1 MRRGVR
7 TTGGAVGL
15 TLGGLTALGLG
26 FALALGAVTTG
37 IPRFDGI
44 EDLPLPGGADLGD
57 HPYTVTAELHDVLSL
72 VPQSAVKVNDVAV
85 GRVTAIDL
93 GHDDWSARVTM
104 RINGDVRLPADSTAR
119 LEQSGLLGEKYVQ
132 LAAPAQESGAGA
144 GTAPGTGAETPVGAG
159 VEPPAVTG
167 SGNGSG
173 TLEDGAVIPLSRT
186 SRDTEVEEVFG
197 ALSLL
202 LNGGGVNQLKTITQ
216 ELNAALGGRE
226 PEVRSVLKRVNTLV
240 TDLDD
245 NRGDI
250 TDALD
255 AVNRLSAT
263 LATRKDDVGIVL
275 TDLSPGLKT
284 LEKQRGSLLT
294 MLRSLDTLS
303 GVAVSTVNASKDDMI
318 ADLKALAP
326 TLKALA
332 DAGADLPDSLEVLLT
347 YPFTDE
353 VMRGVK
359 GDYLN
364 VYLDMAAV
372 PGTRVIPPLVPR
384 DPASPAAAG
393 ERRSAGRTA
402 GGQGPGEGQE
412 SAPPEGGPAGSSP
425 EAGPGTPSGTP
436 SSGPS
441 RENPSPLPLPSVP
454 GTAPPSA
461 SGTTADPTAAPGG
474 DLG

>member
-1 MRRGVR
+1 MKRAEKGAGKHGARRAGPGADGIKRGVL

-15 TLGGLTALGLG
+15 TLGGLIALGLG
-26 FALALGAVTTG
+26 FTLALGAATTG
-37 IPRFDGI
+37 LPSFDGI

-85 GRVTAIDL
+85 GRVTAIEL

-104 RINGDVRLPADSTAR
+104 RINGDVRLPADATAR
-119 LEQSGLLGEKYVQ
+119 LEQSSLLGEKYVQ
-132 LAAPAQESGAGA
+132 LVAPARETGGTA
-144 GTAPGTGAETPVGAG
+144 GTGR
-159 VEPPAVTG
+159 
-167 SGNGSG
+167 
-173 TLEDGAVIPLSRT
+173 LEDGGVIPVSRT

-202 LNGGGVNQLKTITQ
+202 LNGGGVNQLKTITR

-255 AVNRLSAT
+255 AANRLSAT
-263 LATRKDDVGIVL
+263 LATRKDDVGTVL

-303 GVAVSTVNASKDDMI
+303 GVAVSTIDASKDDMI
-318 ADLKALAP
+318 ADLKAIAP

-332 DAGADLPDSLEVLLT
+332 DAGTDLPDSLQVLLT

-353 VMRGVK
+353 VLRGVK

-364 VYLDMAAV
+364 VYLNMAAV
-372 PGTRVIPPLVPR
+372 PGTQVIPPLVSEETASPSA
-384 DPASPAAAG
+384 PADGGPAAAG
-393 ERRSAGRTA
+393 EGPSSRKA
-402 GGQGPGEGQE
+402 GGEEESGRGREPVPSPGT
-412 SAPPEGGPAGSSP
+412 SSP
-425 EAGPGTPSGTP
+425 RQPAPEHSP
-436 SSGPS
+436 
-441 RENPSPLPLPSVP
+441 PLPLPSVP
-454 GTAPPSA
+454 ATASASASAA
-461 SGTTADPTAAPGG
+461 SGTPADPAATRGG
-474 DLG
+474 ESG

>member
-1 MRRGVR
+1 ML
-7 TTGGAVGL
+7 TTGGAAGL
-15 TLGGLTALGLG
+15 TLGGLIALGLG
-26 FALALGAVTTG
+26 FALALGAATTG
-37 IPRFDGI
+37 LPSFDGI

-85 GRVTAIDL
+85 GRVTAIEL
-93 GHDDWSARVTM
+93 GHDEWSARVTM
-104 RINGDVRLPADSTAR
+104 RINGEVRLPADATAR
-119 LEQSGLLGEKYVQ
+119 LEQSSLLGEKYVQ
-132 LAAPAQESGAGA
+132 LVAPARESGSTA
-144 GTAPGTGAETPVGAG
+144 GTGTG
-159 VEPPAVTG
+159 TG
-167 SGNGSG
+167 TGR
-173 TLEDGAVIPLSRT
+173 LEDGGVIPVSRT

-202 LNGGGVNQLKTITQ
+202 LNGGGVNQLKTITR

-255 AVNRLSAT
+255 AANRLSAT
-263 LATRKDDVGIVL
+263 LATRKDDVGTVL

-303 GVAVSTVNASKDDMI
+303 GVAVSTIDASKDDMI
-318 ADLKALAP
+318 ADLKAIAP

-332 DAGADLPDSLEVLLT
+332 DAGTDLPDSLQVLLT

-353 VMRGVK
+353 VLRGVK

-364 VYLDMAAV
+364 VYLNMTAA
-372 PGTRVIPPLVPR
+372 PGTQVIPPLVPQGTASPSPSA
-384 DPASPAAAG
+384 PADGGPAAAG
-393 ERRSAGRTA
+393 EGPSSRKA
-402 GGQGPGEGQE
+402 GGGEE
-412 SAPPEGGPAGSSP
+412 SGRGAESTPS
-425 EAGPGTPSGTP
+425 PGT
-436 SSGPS
+436 SSRQPAPEHS
-441 RENPSPLPLPSVP
+441 SPLPLPSVP
-454 GTAPPSA
+454 ATASATATATAAGPP
-461 SGTTADPTAAPGG
+461 ADPAATRGGEPG
-474 DLG
+474 

>member
-1 MRRGVR
+1 MKATRKRGARRAGPGTDGIKR
-7 TTGGAVGL
+7 GALTTGGAAGL
-15 TLGGLTALGLG
+15 TLGGLLALGLG

-37 IPRFDGI
+37 LPRFDGI

-57 HPYTVTAELHDVLSL
+57 HPYTVTAELRDVLSL

-85 GRVTAIDL
+85 GRVTAVEL
-93 GHDDWSARVTM
+93 GDDAWSARVTM
-104 RINGDVRLPADSTAR
+104 RINGDVRLPADAGAR
-119 LEQSGLLGEKYVQ
+119 LEQSSLLGEKYVQ
-132 LAAPAQESGAGA
+132 LVAPARESGSTAGTGSGAGR
-144 GTAPGTGAETPVGAG
+144 
-159 VEPPAVTG
+159 
-167 SGNGSG
+167 
-173 TLEDGAVIPLSRT
+173 LEDGGVIPVSRT

-202 LNGGGVNQLKTITQ
+202 LNGGGVNQLKTITR

-255 AVNRLSAT
+255 AANRLSAT
-263 LATRKDDVGIVL
+263 LATRKDDVGTVL

-284 LEKQRGSLLT
+284 LERQRGSLLT

-303 GVAVSTVNASKDDMI
+303 GVAVSTIDASKDDMI
-318 ADLKALAP
+318 ADLKAIAP

-332 DAGADLPDSLEVLLT
+332 DAGADLPDSLQVLLT

-353 VMRGVK
+353 VLRGVK

-364 VYLDMAAV
+364 VYLDMTAV
-372 PGTRVIPPLVPR
+372 PGTQVIPPLVPQGTASPSA
-384 DPASPAAAG
+384 PADGGPAAAG
-393 ERRSAGRTA
+393 E
-402 GGQGPGEGQE
+402 E
-412 SAPPEGGPAGSSP
+412 
-425 EAGPGTPSGTP
+425 P
-436 SSGPS
+436 SSGKAGGGEESGRKREPAPS
-441 RENPSPLPLPSVP
+441 PATPSPRRPAPEHSSPLPLPSVP
-454 GTAPPSA
+454 ATASTSA
-461 SGTTADPTAAPGG
+461 STASGAPADPADARGG
-474 DLG
+474 ASG